1 MKEAIEVCGSK
12 VLKNLLKGHCPPKQC
27 PNKFF
32 KLFGNQP
39 FGVPGTPIFTNS
51 GIGQRYTWYTQL
63 LVEFHEKIDLFF
75 RSLFQVFDSSSKW
88 LDLRNM
94 NWEKV
99 DIIDYENFLCLG
111 LNESGF
117 HTRFFFWKL
126 LRGNVTKDACLV
138 DGRDCAIYLVLCR
151 AYLKSTMTE
160 VQVTK
165 DDFMR

>member
-1 MKEAIEVCGSK
+1 
-12 VLKNLLKGHCPPKQC
+12 
-27 PNKFF
+27 
-32 KLFGNQP
+32 
-39 FGVPGTPIFTNS
+39 
-51 GIGQRYTWYTQL
+51 
-63 LVEFHEKIDLFF
+63 
-75 RSLFQVFDSSSKW
+75 
-88 LDLRNM
+88 M

-117 HTRFFFWKL
+117 HTRFFLEIAKEQCNK
-126 LRGNVTKDACLV
+126 GCLYS
-138 DGRDCAIYLVLCR
+138 GWQGLYYLVLCR

>member
-12 VLKNLLKGHCPPKQC
+12 VLKNPLKGHCPPKQC

-63 LVEFHEKIDLFF
+63 IIGWISWKNRRLFRRF
-75 RSLFQVFDSSSKW
+75 SKSFQEVDSSSKW

-117 HTRFFFWKL
+117 HTCFFLKKL
-126 LRGNVTKDACLV
+126 LRSNVTKDACIV
-138 DGRDCAIYLVLCR
+138 DGRDCTTLFYVGLIWNPLR
-151 AYLKSTMTE
+151 QKS
-160 VQVTK
+160 K
-165 DDFMR
+165 